1 MDQNTT
7 KAASE
12 TSEDFEP
19 IEIAIEDGPVT
30 PDFDGRSRGW
40 RASIVIDPEDR
51 EVTLYTCIGSGV
63 PMSVWHGL
71 QMQIGI
77 DIAASGESVR
87 ELLESDEGQSLL
99 NDLIDCYQG
108 SRWDGSNTVGSWG
121 RDEDGFLT
129 CDGVTE
135 KLSQLLEQAET
146 YWSASDWLACD
157 WSGCKSEVAKI
168 IMSATSDEAE
178 EKALGEHAEMLVDT
192 GRSDGSLL
200 DIDDVGEQIELLV
213 SEVEQDDE
221 DDTFWVVT
229 GPARTGEPADA
240 HKLAETDMASAIADT
255 KNLGE
260 TWWVVEATTPIKA
273 WRAARKLRT
282 GAGSGRDE
290 LIRLESEWRDDNLA
304 TLVAALT

>member
-1 MDQNTT
+1 MTSDTIDQAAETT
-7 KAASE
+7 D
-12 TSEDFEP
+12 DFEP
-19 IEIAIEDGPVT
+19 ITIDIEDGPVT

-40 RASIVIDPEDR
+40 QASIVVDPEER
-51 EVTLYTCIGSGV
+51 SVFLYTCIGGGV
-63 PMSVWHGL
+63 PASVWHNL
-71 QMQIGI
+71 QYQIGI
-77 DIAASGESVR
+77 NVAASGESVR

-99 NDLIDCYQG
+99 DQLIDCYQG
-108 SRWDGSNTVGSWG
+108 SKWNGSWG
-121 RDEDGFLT
+121 RDEDGFLA

-157 WSGCKSEVAKI
+157 WSGCKSEVTKI
-168 IMSATSDEAE
+168 IMSATSDEGE
-178 EKALGEHAEMLVDT
+178 RVALGEHAEMLVDT

-240 HKLAETDMASAIADT
+240 HKLAETDMASAIADL

-260 TWWVVEATTPIKA
+260 TWWVVEAATPIKA

-282 GAGSGRDE
+282 GGAGSGRDE
-290 LIRLESEWRDDNLA
+290 LLRLESEWRDDNLA
-304 TLVAALT
+304 ALVAALT